1 MKVFIKNIT
10 KLINFGSIS
19 EKICV
24 GSGRDAIIKKMEQE
38 AKKYICEKCKKEAGQ
53 VYAIKESKKVKW
65 LCQKCFY
72 KNK

>member
-1 MKVFIKNIT
+1 
-10 KLINFGSIS
+10 
-19 EKICV
+19 
-24 GSGRDAIIKKMEQE
+24 MEQE